1 MNESASQWWSDLDDA
16 SRETLREAIPQ
27 SRGLPRDF
35 DRQLLIAAART
46 LDRQLSVPEKHA
58 LRGAA
63 RALASAAGPADQKL
77 GSDDNFRPAS
87 DLTPV

>member
-1 MNESASQWWSDLDDA
+1 AEETHEPPTAEVLQTLNESAHQWWSDLDDT
-16 SRETLREAIPQ
+16 SREALREAIPQ

-46 LDRQLSVPEKHA
+46 LERQLTVPEKHA

-63 RALASAAGPADQKL
+63 RAVAGAAQETA
-77 GSDDNFRPAS
+77 
-87 DLTPV
+87 